1 MTKEITKVQGNEN
14 EASNLNATPGSLL
27 PKSIGTLNAT

>member
-1 MTKEITKVQGNEN
+1 MTKDITKFQRNEN
-14 EASNLNATPGSLL
+14 KASNLNATPGSFL